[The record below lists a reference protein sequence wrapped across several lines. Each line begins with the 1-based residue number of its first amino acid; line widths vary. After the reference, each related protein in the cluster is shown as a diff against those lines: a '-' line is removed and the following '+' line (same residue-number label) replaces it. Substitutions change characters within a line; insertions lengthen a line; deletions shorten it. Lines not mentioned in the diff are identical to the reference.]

1 MLQGLADL
9 ADEVS
14 AGEIRMTPWQSIL
27 LPNVARN
34 RAASALGDLAAR
46 GFLSSAATGRWPA
59 SSPVRVSAGCR
70 SGVAD
75 TKSDALAVGN
85 LLDAR
90 KVAVFGLHLTGCG
103 KSCAAPRPAPVT
115 LLGVSPG
122 HYDVFLRSD
131 AEAAGFGKLVGRDLT
146 IEQAGALL
154 ADKFSL
160 VPE

>member
-1 MLQGLADL
+1 L
-9 ADEVS
+9 
-14 AGEIRMTPWQSIL
+14 GE
-27 LPNVARN
+27 
-34 RAASALGDLAAR
+34 LAAR
-46 GFLSSAATGRWPA
+46 GFVVGSDRALAGIVTCAGL
-59 SSPVRVSAGCR
+59 AGCR
-70 SGVAD
+70 SGLAD
-75 TKSDALAVGN
+75 TKSDALALGN